1 VGTSSLS
8 DVIADASA
16 PLRTDR
22 VAAGRVRVVYRNV
35 PVGVLGALFGVAV
48 LSWVLV
54 YTDPRS
60 AGRVAIW
67 FGFTLV
73 VAIWQLAL
81 WRLYWRA
88 KPDDSQWRVWAGWF
102 CAASFVE
109 GCRWGV
115 GEIWLAT
122 PGNMNQELWVLLVA
136 CSASASSVSSLGS
149 YTPAFYLLLAPATV
163 PIAIWSA
170 FQGGAEHW
178 AIALLDVVFATA
190 VSLLGAEQSRSLAEA
205 LRLRFENLDLAEDLR
220 VQKDRAEVA
229 SAAKTSFMATAS
241 HDLRQPLHAIG
252 MFLGA
257 LNGRRMDAGARV
269 LTRQITESV
278 SAMNG
283 LFDALLDVSQLDAGV
298 VRPRPAVF
306 PIQPLLERICREQAP
321 ELKAKGL
328 ELALHPCSLS
338 IQTDGILLEQIIRNV
353 VSNAVRYT
361 ENGRVAVG
369 CRRGDRLSIEVW
381 DTGPGIP
388 EEHQARV
395 FQEFFQVG
403 NPERDRAKGLGLG
416 LAITKRA
423 ADLISC
429 PIQLQSRVGKGTRFT
444 ISVPIATAAAIAVLE
459 PTRIAAAAPAAH
471 GLIAVV
477 DDEVAIQEAMQSL
490 LGEWGYEV
498 VAAGSAAALI
508 ADLAGR
514 RPRLLICDWRLRDQ
528 ETAMTVIASVRAA
541 FSEEVPAL
549 LITGDTAPERL
560 REAHD
565 TGLLLLHKPV
575 PGGKLRAAIG
585 NLLRGRAEAAE

>member
-1 VGTSSLS
+1 LSFATVDSS
-8 DVIADASA
+8 ASSK
-16 PLRTDR
+16 TDR

-48 LSWVLV
+48 LSWVLI
-54 YTDPRS
+54 YTDPHS
-60 AGRVAIW
+60 AKRVGLW
-67 FGFTLV
+67 FGFTVV
-73 VAIWQLAL
+73 VAIWQLVL

-88 KPDDSQWRVWAGWF
+88 KPADSDWRIWAGWF

-109 GCRWGV
+109 GCRWGL
-115 GEIWLAT
+115 GELWLAA
-122 PGNMNQELWVLLVA
+122 PGNMDQELWVLLVA

-170 FQGGAEHW
+170 FQGDAQHW
-178 AIALLDVVFATA
+178 AIAVLDIVFATA

-229 SAAKTSFMATAS
+229 SAAKTSFMAAAS

-257 LNGRRMDAGARV
+257 LDSRRMDAGARV
-269 LTRQITESV
+269 LTRQIAESV
-278 SAMNG
+278 GAMNG

-298 VRPRPAVF
+298 VRARPTAF

-321 ELKAKGL
+321 ELDAKGL
-328 ELALHPCSLS
+328 AIALHPCSLS
-338 IQTDGILLEQIIRNV
+338 VEADGVLLEQIIRNV

-361 ENGRVAVG
+361 EQGRVVVG
-369 CRRGDRLSIEVW
+369 CRRGERLSIEIW

-395 FQEFFQVG
+395 FEEFFQVG

-416 LAITKRA
+416 LAITKRMA
-423 ADLISC
+423 NLIAC
-429 PIQLQSRVGKGTRFT
+429 PIQLISTPGKGVRFT
-444 ISVPIATAAAIAVLE
+444 ISVPIASN
-459 PTRIAAAAPAAH
+459 AAAAELQRTATIAPTAR

-477 DDEVAIQEAMQSL
+477 DDEVAIQQAMRSL
-490 LGEWGYEV
+490 LGEWGYDV
-498 VAAGSAAALI
+498 VAAGSGAALI
-508 ADLAGR
+508 EGLRGHQ
-514 RPRLLICDWRLRDQ
+514 PRLLICDWRLRDR
-528 ETAMTVIASVRAA
+528 ETAMTVIARVRAR
-541 FSEEVPAL
+541 FGEDLPIL
-549 LITGDTAPERL
+549 LITGDTAPEQI
-560 REAHD
+560 REAHA

-575 PGGKLRAAIG
+575 QGGKLRAAIG
-585 NLLRGRAEAAE
+585 NLLRDRAEAAE

>member
-1 VGTSSLS
+1 MSFATVDSS
-8 DVIADASA
+8 ASSK
-16 PLRTDR
+16 TDR

-48 LSWVLV
+48 LSWVLI
-54 YTDPRS
+54 YTDPHS
-60 AGRVAIW
+60 AKRVGLW
-67 FGFTLV
+67 FGFTVV
-73 VAIWQLAL
+73 VAIWQLVL

-88 KPDDSQWRVWAGWF
+88 KPADSDWRIWAGWF

-109 GCRWGV
+109 GCRWGL
-115 GEIWLAT
+115 GELWLAA
-122 PGNMNQELWVLLVA
+122 PGNMDQELWVLLVA

-170 FQGGAEHW
+170 FQGDAQHW
-178 AIALLDVVFATA
+178 AIAVLDIVFATA

-229 SAAKTSFMATAS
+229 SAAKTSFMAAAS

-257 LNGRRMDAGARV
+257 LDSRRMDAGARV
-269 LTRQITESV
+269 LTRQIAESV
-278 SAMNG
+278 GAMNG

-298 VRPRPAVF
+298 VRARPTAF

-321 ELKAKGL
+321 ELDAKGL
-328 ELALHPCSLS
+328 AIALHPCSLS
-338 IQTDGILLEQIIRNV
+338 VEADGVLLEQIIRNV

-361 ENGRVAVG
+361 EQGRVVVG
-369 CRRGDRLSIEVW
+369 CRRGERLSIEIW

-395 FQEFFQVG
+395 FEEFFQVG

-416 LAITKRA
+416 LAITKRMA
-423 ADLISC
+423 NLIAC
-429 PIQLQSRVGKGTRFT
+429 PIQLISTPGKGVRFT
-444 ISVPIATAAAIAVLE
+444 ISVPIASN
-459 PTRIAAAAPAAH
+459 AAAAELQRTATIAPTAR

-477 DDEVAIQEAMQSL
+477 DDEVAIQQAMRSL
-490 LGEWGYEV
+490 LGEWGYDV
-498 VAAGSAAALI
+498 VAAGSGAALI
-508 ADLAGR
+508 EGLRGHQ
-514 RPRLLICDWRLRDQ
+514 PRLLICDWRLRDR
-528 ETAMTVIASVRAA
+528 ETAMTVIARVRAR
-541 FSEEVPAL
+541 FGEDLPIL
-549 LITGDTAPERL
+549 LITGDTAPEQI
-560 REAHD
+560 REAHA

-575 PGGKLRAAIG
+575 QGGKLRAAIG
-585 NLLRGRAEAAE
+585 NLLRDRAEAAE